1 VVLLLFMLGLEYTGD
16 EVAASLRA
24 SLPAGL
30 ADLVLNFPPG
40 FLAGL
45 LLGWD
50 PLEAL
55 LLGGVT
61 YISSSS
67 IVAKVLDD
75 LDRLGN
81 RETPAILGVLVL
93 EDMAMAP
100 YLPLVA
106 VLVAGGSLLAGALS
120 VAAAVA
126 AVAGALVVALR
137 HGRAVSR
144 GLHHPSDEVVLLT
157 IFGLL
162 LVVGGIAESL
172 QLSAGVVAFLVG
184 LMISGAVA
192 ERARQLLAPLR
203 DLFAALFFV
212 LFGLQIDVGA
222 VPQVIGVAAAL
233 WLITAAT
240 KMATG
245 WIAARGSAA
254 VPGRL
259 RAGTVLVARGEFSIV
274 IAGLAVAAGRESQ
287 LAPLAAT
294 YVLLTALSGPLLTRY
309 ADRLA
314 PLIVRRKP

>member
-1 VVLLLFMLGLEYTGD
+1 M
-16 EVAASLRA
+16 
-24 SLPAGL
+24 
-30 ADLVLNFPPG
+30 
-40 FLAGL
+40 
-45 LLGWD
+45 
-50 PLEAL
+50 

-81 RETPAILGVLVL
+81 RETPAILSVLVI
-93 EDMAMAP
+93 EDLAMAP

-106 VLVAGGSLLAGALS
+106 VLLAGGTFIAGVLS
-120 VAAAVA
+120 VGAAVA

-144 GLHHPSDEVVLLT
+144 GISHPSDEVVLLT

-184 LMISGAVA
+184 LMISGSVA
-192 ERARQLLAPLR
+192 DRARQLLAPLR

-212 LFGLQIDVGA
+212 LFGLQVDIGA
-222 VPQVIGVAAAL
+222 IPGVLGVAAAL
-233 WLITAAT
+233 WLVTVAT
-240 KMATG
+240 KMGTG
-245 WIAARGSAA
+245 WLAARGSAA

-259 RAGTVLVARGEFSIV
+259 RAGTALVARGEFSIV
-274 IAGLAVAAGRESQ
+274 IAGLAVAAGRDSE
-287 LAPLAAT
+287 LGPLAAT
-294 YVLLTALSGPLLTRY
+294 YVLLTAVSGPLLMRY

-314 PLIVRRKP
+314 PLFARHRQR

>member
-1 VVLLLFMLGLEYTGD
+1 MLGLEYSGD

-24 SLPAGL
+24 GLPAGL

-40 FLAGL
+40 FVAGL

-81 RETPAILGVLVL
+81 RETPAIVLSVSVI
-93 EDMAMAP
+93 EDLAMAP

-106 VLVAGGSLLAGALS
+106 VLLAGGTFIAGVLS
-120 VAAAVA
+120 VGAAVA

-144 GLHHPSDEVVLLT
+144 GISHPSDEVVLLT
-157 IFGLL
+157 VFGLL
-162 LVVGGIAESL
+162 LVVGGVAESL

-184 LMISGAVA
+184 LMISGSVA
-192 ERARQLLAPLR
+192 DRARQLLRAPARPVRRPVLR
-203 DLFAALFFV
+203 
-212 LFGLQIDVGA
+212 A
-222 VPQVIGVAAAL
+222 VRPAGRHRRHPR
-233 WLITAAT
+233 
-240 KMATG
+240 G
-245 WIAARGSAA
+245 ARG
-254 VPGRL
+254 GR
-259 RAGTVLVARGEFSIV
+259 RPVARHRRDEDGDGLAGGARVRRRARPPAGRHGARRARRFSIV
-274 IAGLAVAAGRESQ
+274 IAGLAWSPAVTASLGRS
-287 LAPLAAT
+287 PPRT
-294 YVLLTALSGPLLTRY
+294 SSSTAVSGPLLMRY

-314 PLIVRRKP
+314 PLFARHRQR